1 VRGSARRL
9 NEFHAKLAGIR
20 IMDPA
25 CGCGNF
31 LVIAYRELRLLE
43 IDVLRELLKRER
55 NLNLDILSLVR
66 LDVDQFYGIEA
77 EEWPAQIA
85 QVALWLMDHLMNLA
99 VSTEF
104 GHYFARLPLRKAPVI
119 AHGNALRMDWR
130 AVVAP
135 AALTCIVGN
144 PPFVG
149 HQWRSAGQVAD
160 MAGIWGS
167 TGRYRR
173 LDYVTC
179 WFRKAAEFMADNP
192 KITAA
197 LVATNSIAQG
207 EQVGT
212 LWEDLLQ
219 RGVRIHFAHRTFQ
232 WESEARGKAAVHC
245 VIIGFGLAEP
255 AAKAI
260 FDYATPKSEPQAVAA
275 KNINPYLV
283 DGPTALLP
291 SRTDPPP
298 GIPQIKKGSQPTDGG
313 HLILDDEERRALLAA
328 EPGAA
333 KWLRPYMGGDEL
345 IAGTHR
351 WCLWL
356 KEASPAD
363 LKALPEVRA
372 RMALVRKARAE
383 SPTPSVR
390 DFASR
395 PALFTQDR
403 QPTKAYIAVPEVSSE
418 NRRFIPIDFLKPKV
432 VASNKLQIVV
442 GGDLYHFGI
451 LNSTMHMA
459 WVRAVAGRLESRLSY
474 APAVYNNFPWPDPS
488 PKQHEAIG
496 TAGHGVLDARAQ
508 YAATSLADLYD
519 VTTMPAALVKAHNA
533 LDRAVDAAY
542 GRRSFASEAERV
554 AFLFERY
561 QALAAPL
568 APVPEKSA
576 ARRKRAVT
584 AGKEPASISK

>member
-1 VRGSARRL
+1 MAQRRAGRGHGGHLGLHGPVPPPRL
-9 NEFHAKLAGIR
+9 RDL
-20 IMDPA
+20 
-25 CGCGNF
+25 
-31 LVIAYRELRLLE
+31 LV
-43 IDVLRELLKRER
+43 
-55 NLNLDILSLVR
+55 
-66 LDVDQFYGIEA
+66 
-77 EEWPAQIA
+77 P
-85 QVALWLMDHLMNLA
+85 
-99 VSTEF
+99 
-104 GHYFARLPLRKAPVI
+104 KA
-119 AHGNALRMDWR
+119 
-130 AVVAP
+130 
-135 AALTCIVGN
+135 T
-144 PPFVG
+144 
-149 HQWRSAGQVAD
+149 
-160 MAGIWGS
+160 
-167 TGRYRR
+167 
-173 LDYVTC
+173 
-179 WFRKAAEFMADNP
+179 EFMADNT

-245 VIIGFGLAEP
+245 VIVGFGLVEP
-255 AAKAI
+255 AGKAI

-283 DGPTALLP
+283 DGPTVLLP

-356 KEASPAD
+356 KEASPAE
-363 LKALPEVRA
+363 LKALPQVRA
-372 RMALVRKARAE
+372 RMALVRNARAD

-418 NRRFIPIDFLKPKV
+418 NRRFIPIDFLKPKII
-432 VASNKLQIVV
+432 ASNKLQIVV
-442 GGDLYHFGI
+442 GGDLYHFGM

-474 APAVYNNFPWPDPS
+474 APAVYNNFPWPDPT

-496 TAGHGVLDARAQ
+496 NAGQGVLDARAQ
-508 YAATSLADLYD
+508 YAATALADLYD
-519 VTTMPAALVKAHNA
+519 TTTMPAALVKAHNA

-542 GRRSFASEAERV
+542 GRRSFASDAERV

-561 QALAAPL
+561 QALTAPL
-568 APVPEKSA
+568 APAAEKPA
-576 ARRKRAVT
+576 GRRRRATV
-584 AGKEPASISK
+584 ADKEPATISK